1 MSQFISQYYYILH
14 AEVNWGIP
22 LLKKHLLEQFI
33 LVTFFQSARKVCFLN
48 VDTFKIISLQD
59 FQKQFIITLQDEEEN
74 EDPLAME
81 EDDSVLEGS
90 VTESSLIE
98 APDSGETGEVKEEV
112 KIIQV

>member
-1 MSQFISQYYYILH
+1 MRDPII
-14 AEVNWGIP
+14 
-22 LLKKHLLEQFI
+22 KKTKTFRT
-33 LVTFFQSARKVCFLN
+33 VYFSNFFQSARKVCFLN

-59 FQKQFIITLQDEEEN
+59 FQKQFIKTLQDEEEN

>member
-1 MSQFISQYYYILH
+1 
-14 AEVNWGIP
+14 
-22 LLKKHLLEQFI
+22 
-33 LVTFFQSARKVCFLN
+33 
-48 VDTFKIISLQD
+48 LQN
-59 FQKQFIITLQDEEEN
+59 FQKQFIKTLQDEEEN

-112 KIIQV
+112 KIIQVSMLFLFLFLFSFTFLCLLAFV

>member
-1 MSQFISQYYYILH
+1 LRDPII
-14 AEVNWGIP
+14 
-22 LLKKHLLEQFI
+22 KKKT
-33 LVTFFQSARKVCFLN
+33 TFRTVSLSNFFFHPQKNVCFLD
-48 VDTFKIISLQD
+48 VDTFKIISLQN
-59 FQKQFIITLQDEEEN
+59 FQKQFIKTLQDEEEN

-112 KIIQV
+112 KIIQVLMLFLFCFVLLFCV

>member
-1 MSQFISQYYYILH
+1 VLITITLKQLKDSNNFEPIYFAILLYFTC
-14 AEVNWGIP
+14 W
-22 LLKKHLLEQFI
+22 
-33 LVTFFQSARKVCFLN
+33 KVCFLN

-59 FQKQFIITLQDEEEN
+59 FQKQFIKTLQDEEEN